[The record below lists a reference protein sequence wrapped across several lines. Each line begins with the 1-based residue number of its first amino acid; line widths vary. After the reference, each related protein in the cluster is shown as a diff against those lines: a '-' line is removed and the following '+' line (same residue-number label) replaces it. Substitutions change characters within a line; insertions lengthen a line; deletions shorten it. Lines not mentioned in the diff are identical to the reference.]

1 MKDLNEYYL
10 KKEDIKNK
18 LKLLDKEENEGMETI
33 EKNYLLEKKRIRDLY
48 NQKKRDIKLKIGQK
62 KEKLWKEEDEIEKK
76 IRSLTE
82 FIFQEN
88 AQKEQKNPSK
98 NFGEVPR
105 KKDNFLIRLIHMIFL
120 IKL

>member
-33 EKNYLLEKKRIRDLY
+33 EKNYLLEKKRIRDQY
-48 NQKKRDIKLKIGQK
+48 NQKKRDIKLKMGQK

-76 IRSLTE
+76 YAL
-82 FIFQEN
+82 
-88 AQKEQKNPSK
+88 
-98 NFGEVPR
+98 
-105 KKDNFLIRLIHMIFL
+105 
-120 IKL
+120 

>member
-33 EKNYLLEKKRIRDLY
+33 EKNYLLEKKRIRNQY
-48 NQKKRDIKLKIGQK
+48 NQKKRDIKLKMGQK
-62 KEKLWKEEDEIEKK
+62 KETLWKEEDEIEKK

-105 KKDNFLIRLIHMIFL
+105 KKGKKQKLYIRLL
-120 IKL
+120 LLTK

>member
-33 EKNYLLEKKRIRDLY
+33 EKNYLLEKKRIRNQY

-62 KEKLWKEEDEIEKK
+62 K
-76 IRSLTE
+76 
-82 FIFQEN
+82 
-88 AQKEQKNPSK
+88 
-98 NFGEVPR
+98 R
-105 KKDNFLIRLIHMIFL
+105 KTMERRR
-120 IKL
+120 